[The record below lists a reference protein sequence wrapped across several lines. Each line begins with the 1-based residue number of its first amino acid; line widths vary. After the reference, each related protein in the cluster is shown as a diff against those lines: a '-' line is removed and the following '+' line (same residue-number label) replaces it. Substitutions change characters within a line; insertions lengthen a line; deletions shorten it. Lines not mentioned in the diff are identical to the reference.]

1 MNRHTMLIYFLP
13 ALLIAGF
20 YYMTFRN
27 SPKYANIWLLIV
39 IICIGIGF
47 MQPREKFSLVAVAL
61 GIIGLFVVV
70 VKSRTS
76 RENEV
81 KKWFAENG
89 FKKVTFSAVEPLF
102 NTPAIGTIRYYP
114 YIGEISNQ
122 QEKIPF
128 VMAIRYAS
136 SISTNTASIILD
148 CSYYF
153 NGKTGANVLEQ
164 KFKTAK
170 ENTPHTNL
178 WKSHMRFFDL
188 KDCEIFKPAMGGIVV
203 SWRVPDTVEGYK
215 DRYEWIKNAL
225 QN

>member
-1 MNRHTMLIYFLP
+1 
-13 ALLIAGF
+13 
-20 YYMTFRN
+20 MTFRN
-27 SPKYANIWLLIV
+27 SPKYAAIWLLIV
-39 IICIGIGF
+39 VTCIGISF
-47 MQPREKFSLVAVAL
+47 IQPREKFSLLAVAV
-61 GIIGLFVVV
+61 GIIGLFFVA
-70 VKSRTS
+70 VKSRNV

-81 KKWFAENG
+81 QKWFTENG
-89 FKKVTFSAVEPLF
+89 FKKVKFSAVEPLF

-114 YIGEISNQ
+114 YIGEIANH

-128 VMAIRYAS
+128 VMTIRYTS
-136 SISTNTASIILD
+136 SISTNATSIILD

-153 NGKTGANVLEQ
+153 NGKIGTNVLEQ

-188 KDCEIFKPAMGGIVV
+188 KDCEIFKPTMGGIVV
-203 SWRVPDTVEGYK
+203 SWRVPDTVEGYS
-215 DRYEWIKNAL
+215 DRYDWIKNAL